1 MPWNKQKLTF
11 SPMRVLLDECVP
23 RGLRAELPGHE
34 VKTVAEAGWAGAKNG
49 TLLQLA
55 ATQFEVPLTV
65 DRNLEYQQSF
75 LGLTIA
81 VIVVDVPSNDIAVLR
96 PLMPA
101 VLKALPRLEA
111 RNCDAC
117 SRLTTLKLMRARRRV
132 DESVIV

>member
-1 MPWNKQKLTF
+1 
-11 SPMRVLLDECVP
+11 MRVLLDECVP
-23 RGLRAELPGHE
+23 RGLRVELPGHE

-55 ATQFEVPLTV
+55 ATQFDVLLTV

-101 VLKALPRLEA
+101 VQSAAQLEA
-111 RNCDAC
+111 GNCDAC

-132 DESVIV
+132 DKSVIV

>member
-1 MPWNKQKLTF
+1 
-11 SPMRVLLDECVP
+11 MRVLLDECVP

-55 ATQFEVPLTV
+55 ATQFDVLLTV

-81 VIVVDVPSNDIAVLR
+81 VIVVDVRSNDIAILR

-101 VLKALPRLEA
+101 VLKACPTRS

-117 SRLTTLKLMRARRRV
+117 SRLTTLKLIRVRRRV

>member
-1 MPWNKQKLTF
+1 MPWNKQKLTS

-23 RGLRAELPGHE
+23 RRLRAELPGHE

-55 ATQFEVPLTV
+55 ATQFDVLLTV

-101 VLKALPRLEA
+101 VLKRE
-111 RNCDAC
+111 R
-117 SRLTTLKLMRARRRV
+117 
-132 DESVIV
+132 

>member
-1 MPWNKQKLTF
+1 
-11 SPMRVLLDECVP
+11 MRVLLDECVP

-55 ATQFEVPLTV
+55 ATPVRRSAHCRSQPRVSAEL
-65 DRNLEYQQSF
+65 

-81 VIVVDVPSNDIAVLR
+81 VIVVEVPSNDIAVLR

-101 VLKALPRLEA
+101 VLKALP
-111 RNCDAC
+111 N
-117 SRLTTLKLMRARRRV
+117 SKPGTVTHV
-132 DESVIV
+132 HG